1 MTAAGLRLEIVGLA
15 GQLCNV
21 RVSTLDMTVLELKRA
36 IKTELG
42 VNKRHQLLFVGD
54 VLCKPRV
61 RLADVLGSCG
71 GTVTLVQLS
80 DVTCGACGATE
91 SPHLKLKACAAC
103 LAEWYCSIGCQKA
116 RWRHHKPAC
125 FFRHA
130 NQDTSRCPRAD
141 CEHIVPV

>member
-42 VNKRHQLLFVGD
+42 VNKRHQLLFVGE
-54 VLCKPRV
+54 VLCKPRS
-61 RLADVLGSCG
+61 RLVDVLGSCG

-80 DVTCGACGATE
+80 GVA
-91 SPHLKLKACAAC
+91 
-103 LAEWYCSIGCQKA
+103 
-116 RWRHHKPAC
+116 
-125 FFRHA
+125 
-130 NQDTSRCPRAD
+130 
-141 CEHIVPV
+141 